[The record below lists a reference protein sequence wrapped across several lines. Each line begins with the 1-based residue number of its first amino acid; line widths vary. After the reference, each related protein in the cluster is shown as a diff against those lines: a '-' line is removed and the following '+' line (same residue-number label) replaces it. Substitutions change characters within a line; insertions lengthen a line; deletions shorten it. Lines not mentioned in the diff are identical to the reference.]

1 MTEVDDALW
10 NEFHHYVNMTSRE
23 LEDWLRE
30 SSAGEDAEPLPD
42 EAGSP
47 TGRHVLH
54 ILSKRRE
61 DLTDDDARVMRNV
74 VRRIADQV
82 DEEDE
87 PMAGEEH
94 WRHRLMTLGHD
105 PLKPRVSSG
114 PRHR

>member
-1 MTEVDDALW
+1 MAHTEVDDELW

-23 LEDWLRE
+23 LEDWLRLNT
-30 SSAGEDAEPLPD
+30 AGEDAEPLPD

-47 TGRHVLH
+47 TGRHVLQ

-61 DLTDDDARVMRNV
+61 DLTPDDAGVMANV
-74 VRRIADQV
+74 VRRIAGEV
-82 DEEDE
+82 DEENE

-105 PLKPRVSSG
+105 PL
-114 PRHR
+114 

>member
-10 NEFHHYVNMTSRE
+10 NDFHHYVNMTSRE

-30 SSAGEDAEPLPD
+30 SSAGEDAEPLPY

-105 PLKPRVSSG
+105 PLKARLSSG
-114 PRHR
+114 PQHR